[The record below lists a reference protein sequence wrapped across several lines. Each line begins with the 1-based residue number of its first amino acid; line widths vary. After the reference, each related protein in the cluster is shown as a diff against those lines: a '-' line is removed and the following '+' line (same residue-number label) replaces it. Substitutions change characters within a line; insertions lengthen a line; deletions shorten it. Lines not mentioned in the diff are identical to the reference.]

1 MKRTSLLELEAE
13 QVLKIS
19 SVLFNFYE
27 KCFKLNKKY
36 TYTIRDNSI
45 VNSTVITRTH
55 SFVHGSKKQIIKN

>member
-1 MKRTSLLELEAE
+1 MKRTSLLELETE

-45 VNSTVITRTH
+45 VNSTVITHTVL
-55 SFVHGSKKQIIKN
+55 FMEVKNKL

>member
-19 SVLFNFYE
+19 SVLLNFYE

-45 VNSTVITRTH
+45 VNSTVITH
-55 SFVHGSKKQIIKN
+55 AVLFMEVKNKL